1 MFARTH
7 GVSLSI
13 ICFGLFMLAY
23 ALMFFQKDSTD
34 LWAHRIATFLFVVG
48 GVVMLID
55 LLKWLAT
62 HF

>member
-1 MFARTH
+1 MR
-7 GVSLSI
+7 VSLPM
-13 ICFGLFMLAY
+13 ICFGLFMIAF

-34 LWAHRIATFLFVVG
+34 LWAHRIVTLLFVVG
-48 GVVMLID
+48 GMVMLID